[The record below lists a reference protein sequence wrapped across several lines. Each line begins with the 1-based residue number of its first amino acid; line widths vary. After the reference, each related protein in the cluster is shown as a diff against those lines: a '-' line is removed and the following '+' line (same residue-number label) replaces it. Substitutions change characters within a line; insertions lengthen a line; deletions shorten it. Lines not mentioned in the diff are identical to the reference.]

1 MSRHS
6 GASLESRKIRRLD
19 PGFCRGD
26 DSIGFRYGS
35 KTLCDSLSSVFFEE
49 AAVHKKIVVV
59 LLMLVLLPLGL
70 LGWIGAR
77 MAENEQQLLKHQMG
91 LLAQSQLQ
99 QVDERIQKHF
109 SELQNRLSASA
120 PREVQAAALR
130 DWLRTAP
137 QVRQLLVMDGAGR
150 RLFPPAEASSGERLF
165 LQRTAAIWE
174 NPPLLTQSGR
184 VAADAQ
190 GDGVPATQG
199 WYSWYWNA
207 ELHHLFWQHDAANRL
222 WGFEL
227 DPARLKADLIGVLP
241 ASGGKD
247 DALAGARIRLLDG
260 NGATV
265 YQWGGYEP
273 PEQAKSLAMLPM
285 SPPLASWKLEY
296 YGAGLT
302 GASAAGRFQ
311 MLAGLLVLA
320 IALAGLAFYL
330 YHEQTRQLREAAERV
345 NFVNQ
350 VSHELKTPLTNIR
363 MYAELLE
370 DQLLETDEKPRRY
383 LGVII
388 AESQRLSRL
397 IANVLNFARDQK
409 EKLAVQ
415 PAPGCCDEVVRRCLE
430 AFAPA
435 LSAKGVEIRLDAQA
449 PQEVQVDAEALEQIL
464 NNLFSNVEKYGAAGG
479 MMEVATRGSGGN
491 TVITVRDFGPG
502 IPERERERIFQPFY
516 RLSSKLSDGV
526 AGTGIGLG
534 IARKLARLHGGDLVL
549 LPCEQGACFELRL
562 ATPLVEKG
570 K

>member
-1 MSRHS
+1 M
-6 GASLESRKIRRLD
+6 
-19 PGFCRGD
+19 
-26 DSIGFRYGS
+26 
-35 KTLCDSLSSVFFEE
+35 
-49 AAVHKKIVVV
+49 HKKIVVALV
-59 LLMLVLLPLGL
+59 LLVLLPLGL

-77 MAENEQQLLKHQMG
+77 MAENERQLLKHQMG

-109 SELQNRLSASA
+109 AGLQNRLSASA
-120 PREVQAAALR
+120 PREAEAAALR

-137 QVRQLLVMDGAGR
+137 QVRQLLVVDGTGQ
-150 RLFPPAEASSGERLF
+150 RLFPPAEASSSERLF

-184 VAADAQ
+184 IAADAQ
-190 GDGVPATQG
+190 GDGAPETQG

-207 ELHHLFWQHDAANRL
+207 ELHHIFWQRDAANRL

-241 ASGGKD
+241 ASGGTGD
-247 DALAGARIRLLDG
+247 VWARARIRLLDG

-302 GASAAGRFQ
+302 GASAAGHFQ

-320 IALAGLAFYL
+320 LALAGLAFFL
-330 YHEQTRQLREAAERV
+330 YREQTRQLREAAERV

-370 DQLLETDEKPRRY
+370 DQLVEAEEKPRRY
-383 LGVII
+383 LSVII

-415 PAPGCCDEVVRRCLE
+415 PVPGCCDEVVARCIE

-479 MMEVATRGSGGN
+479 MMEVATRGSGEN

-502 IPERERERIFQPFY
+502 IPEREQARVFQPFY
-516 RLSSKLSDGV
+516 RVSSKLSDGV
-526 AGTGIGLG
+526 AGTGIGLD

-549 LPCEQGACFELRL
+549 LPGGQGACFELRL
-562 ATPLVEKG
+562 ATPVVEEG

>member
-1 MSRHS
+1 MQ
-6 GASLESRKIRRLD
+6 
-19 PGFCRGD
+19 
-26 DSIGFRYGS
+26 
-35 KTLCDSLSSVFFEE
+35 
-49 AAVHKKIVVV
+49 KKVVV
-59 LLMLVLLPLGL
+59 ALLVLVLLPLGL

-77 MAENEQQLLKHQMG
+77 MAENERQLLKHQMG
-91 LLAQSQLQ
+91 LLAQGQLQ
-99 QVDERIQKHF
+99 QVDERIQAHF
-109 SELQNRLSASA
+109 AGLQTRLSASTPKEA
-120 PREVQAAALR
+120 NANALR

-137 QVRQLLVMDGAGR
+137 QVRQVLVIEGEGADAGK
-150 RLFPPAEASSGERLF
+150 RLFPPAEVTGGERLF
-165 LQRTAAIWE
+165 LQRTAALWE
-174 NPPLLTQSGR
+174 NPSLLMQSAHG
-184 VAADAQ
+184 AAAANGDAE
-190 GDGVPATQG
+190 PATQG

-207 ELHHLFWQHDAANRL
+207 ELHHIYWQRDAKNRI

-241 ASGGKD
+241 ASGGKG
-247 DALAGARIRLLDG
+247 DALARARIRMIDG

-265 YQWGGYEP
+265 YQWGGFEP
-273 PEQAKSLAMLPM
+273 PEKAKSLAMLPM

-311 MLAGLLVLA
+311 MLAGILVLA

-330 YHEQTRQLREAAERV
+330 YREQTRQMREAAERV

-370 DQLLETDEKPRRY
+370 DQLAEAEEKPRRY

-409 EKLAVQ
+409 EKLKVQ
-415 PAPGCCDEVVRRCLE
+415 PAPGCCDAVVARCIE

-435 LSAKGVEIRLDAQA
+435 LSAKGVDIRLDAQA
-449 PQEVQVDAEALEQIL
+449 PEMVQVDAETLEQIL

-479 MMEVATRGSGGN
+479 ALQVTTHFSANS

-516 RLSSKLSDGV
+516 RVSSKLSDGV
-526 AGTGIGLG
+526 AGTGIGLD
-534 IARKLARLHGGDLVL
+534 IARKLARLHGGDLNLV
-549 LPCEQGACFELRL
+549 PCDSGACFELSL
-562 ATPLVEKG
+562 ATPLVEG

>member
-1 MSRHS
+1 M
-6 GASLESRKIRRLD
+6 
-19 PGFCRGD
+19 
-26 DSIGFRYGS
+26 
-35 KTLCDSLSSVFFEE
+35 
-49 AAVHKKIVVV
+49 HKKIVVALV
-59 LLMLVLLPLGL
+59 LLVLLPLVL
-70 LGWIGAR
+70 LGWIGVR
-77 MAENEQQLLKHQMG
+77 MAENERQLLKHQMG
-91 LLAQSQLQ
+91 LLVQSQLQ

-109 SELQNRLSASA
+109 SGLQNRLSASA
-120 PREVQAAALR
+120 PGEAHAAALR

-137 QVRQLLVMDGAGR
+137 EVRQLLVMDGTGQ
-150 RLFPPAEASSGERLF
+150 RLFPPAEASSNERLF

-184 VAADAQ
+184 IAADAQ

-207 ELHHLFWQHDAANRL
+207 ELHHIFWQRDAANRL

-241 ASGGKD
+241 ASGGTGD
-247 DALAGARIRLLDG
+247 VWARARIRMIDG

-265 YQWGGYEP
+265 YQWGGFEP
-273 PEQAKSLAMLPM
+273 PEKAKSLAMLPM
-285 SPPLASWKLEY
+285 SAPLASWKLEY

-311 MLAGLLVLA
+311 MLAGILVLA

-330 YHEQTRQLREAAERV
+330 YREQTRQMREAAERV

-370 DQLLETDEKPRRY
+370 DQLGEAEEKPRRY

-415 PAPGCCDEVVRRCLE
+415 PVPGCCDAVVTRCIE

-435 LSAKGVEIRLDAQA
+435 LSVKGVDIRLDAQA

-479 MMEVATRGSGGN
+479 VLEVATRFSADN

-516 RLSSKLSDGV
+516 RVSSKLSDGV
-526 AGTGIGLG
+526 AGTGIGLD

-549 LPCEQGACFELRL
+549 QPCEQGACFELRL
-562 ATPLVEKG
+562 ATPVVGEKR
-570 K
+570 

>member
-1 MSRHS
+1 M
-6 GASLESRKIRRLD
+6 
-19 PGFCRGD
+19 
-26 DSIGFRYGS
+26 
-35 KTLCDSLSSVFFEE
+35 
-49 AAVHKKIVVV
+49 HKKIVVT
-59 LLMLVLLPLGL
+59 LLALVLLPLGL

-77 MAENEQQLLKHQMG
+77 MADNEQRLLKHQVEA
-91 LLAQSQLQ
+91 LLQEQLR
-99 QVDERIQKHF
+99 QVDARVQTHF
-109 SELQNRLSASA
+109 AELQKNLSSSV
-120 PREVQAAALR
+120 PREVDAAALR
-130 DWLRTAP
+130 NWLRTAP
-137 QVRQLLVMDGAGR
+137 QVRQILVMDAEGINAGK
-150 RLFPPAEASSGERLF
+150 RLFPPANAEAGMSERQF

-174 NPPLLTQSGR
+174 NPQVLTQTGSNKAG
-184 VAADAQ
+184 AQ
-190 GDGVPATQG
+190 GDAEPATQG

-207 ELHHLFWQHDAANRL
+207 ELHHIYWQRDGKNRL

-227 DPARLKADLIGVLP
+227 DPARLKSDLIGVLP
-241 ASGGKD
+241 ASGGKS
-247 DALAGARIRLLDG
+247 DALARTRIRLLDG
-260 NGATV
+260 NGIVV
-265 YQWGGYEP
+265 YQWGGFEP
-273 PEQAKSLAMLPM
+273 PEKAQSLAMLPM

-296 YGAGLT
+296 YSDGLT

-320 IALAGLAFYL
+320 IALAGLAWYL
-330 YHEQTRQLREAAERV
+330 YREQTRQLREAAERV

-370 DQLLETDEKPRRY
+370 DQLAETEEKPRRY

-409 EKLAVQ
+409 EKLKVQ
-415 PAPGCCDEVVRRCLE
+415 PAPGCCDEVVQRCLE

-435 LSAKGVEIRLDAQA
+435 LSAKGVDIRLDARA
-449 PQEVQVDAEALEQIL
+449 PERVQVDAEALEQIL

-479 MMEVATRGSGGN
+479 ILQVATRFSANN

-502 IPERERERIFQPFY
+502 IPEREQERVFQPFY
-516 RLSSKLSDGV
+516 RVSSKLSDGV

-549 LPCEQGACFELRL
+549 RPCEQGACFEVRL
-562 ATPLVEKG
+562 ATPVLGEK
-570 K
+570 